1 MRRKRRVIISRKTI
15 YGRGI
20 KRPYVNKRNRL
31 MLGSGKKQKG
41 GALTI
46 GALISAF
53 APAAVDLISN
63 IF

>member
-1 MRRKRRVIISRKTI
+1 MRRKRRVIIIRKTI

-41 GALTI
+41 GA
-46 GALISAF
+46 
-53 APAAVDLISN
+53 
-63 IF
+63 